1 MIYQEPSIY
10 KNGENGGGV
19 NRKHCE
25 STFNSSTST
34 PKEFLFTLDEE
45 IEMAEL
51 YIKRYEEIE
60 TEKLVISVTLRRK
73 STTSLDDFFIMFFD
87 ADNVRQYTEGYSPN
101 FILYATS
108 KQLPDTYTAVA
119 VFSEKKKIKSIRLQ
133 LNTNYTLLW
142 SDFIINDKHYMNL
155 IY

>member
-34 PKEFLFTLDEE
+34 PKEFLFTLD
-45 IEMAEL
+45 
-51 YIKRYEEIE
+51 EEIE